1 MNKKMKFDYT
11 RLEPEIQY
19 LSNGIPVYCF
29 ADGTLDLVRLEF
41 IFEAGSYFQQKKL
54 QAAACCSLT
63 GAGTRNF
70 SAREWSEK
78 LDYYG
83 AYIER
88 YPDKDQAT
96 MVFYCL
102 SRYFEK
108 IIPLCE
114 EAVKRSVFPQEEMET
129 YLRKQHRKFL
139 VNRQKVSE
147 VSRDTFYSLVFSA
160 HPYGQV
166 TEESDFTALKR
177 EDLLAYYRQRYVAR
191 NCKIV
196 LAGGYTDKHLALLE
210 SFFGAGSWP
219 EQEDVLQAP
228 APQEILLPDFSGNRR
243 ADKPMAGSLQASV
256 RIGMPLCP
264 LDDPA
269 FAAFKVTDYVLGGY
283 FGSRLMRNIREE
295 KGYTYGISSYIIPL
309 RQVPVWMISSE
320 VKADCTG
327 KVLAEIEKE
336 ITKLQKKPIPDSELD
351 IVRQSFMGDF
361 VRELD
366 GTFDLAERMKFFI
379 LCGVGADFYRRNEE
393 VFFSITPEEIRLM
406 ACRFLTPDRFFT
418 VTAGAR

>member
-1 MNKKMKFDYT
+1 MKFDYSK
-11 RLEPEIQY
+11 LEPEVRH
-19 LSNGIPVYCF
+19 LSNGVPLYCF
-29 ADGTLDLVRLEF
+29 ADKNLGLVRLEF
-41 IFEAGSYFQQKKL
+41 IFEAGSFFQQKKL
-54 QAAACCSLT
+54 QAAACCSLI
-63 GAGTRNF
+63 GEGTQNF
-70 SAREWSEK
+70 SSREWSEK

-96 MVFYCL
+96 VVFYCL
-102 SRYFEK
+102 SRYFEE

-114 EAVKRSVFPQEEMET
+114 EAVKRSVFPQEEIDT
-129 YLRKQHRKFL
+129 YLRKQHRRFL

-147 VSRDTFYSLVFSA
+147 VSRNAFYSLVFGA

-166 TEESDFTALKR
+166 LDEPDFTALQR
-177 EDLLAYYRQRYVAR
+177 EDLLSYYKRLYVAR

-196 LAGGYTDKHLALLE
+196 LAGGYTEKHLSLLE
-210 SFFGAGSWP
+210 SCFGTNDWAGTSSAT
-219 EQEDVLQAP
+219 ELVSEYP
-228 APQEILLPDFSGNRR
+228 ALPDFSGNRR
-243 ADKPMAGSLQASV
+243 LDKVMDGALQASV

-264 LDDPA
+264 INDPD
-269 FAAFKVTDYVLGGY
+269 FAPFKVTDYVLGGY

-309 RQVPVWMISSE
+309 RQLPVWMISSE
-320 VKADCTG
+320 VKADCAE
-327 KVLAEIEKE
+327 KVLQEIEKE
-336 ITKLQKKPIPDSELD
+336 ITLLQKKPIKDSELD

-393 VFFSITPEEIRLM
+393 VFFSITPEEIRQM
-406 ACRFLTPDRFFT
+406 ACRFLTPDRFYT
-418 VTAGAR
+418 VTAGAESGK

>member
-1 MNKKMKFDYT
+1 MKFDYSK
-11 RLEPEIQY
+11 LEPEVRH
-19 LSNGIPVYCF
+19 LSNGVPLYCF
-29 ADGTLDLVRLEF
+29 ADKNLGLVRLEF
-41 IFEAGSYFQQKKL
+41 IFEAGSFFQQKKL
-54 QAAACCSLT
+54 QAAACCSLI
-63 GAGTRNF
+63 GEGTQNF
-70 SAREWSEK
+70 SSREWSEK

-96 MVFYCL
+96 VVFYCL
-102 SRYFEK
+102 SRYFEE

-114 EAVKRSVFPQEEMET
+114 EAVKRSVFPQEEIDT
-129 YLRKQHRKFL
+129 YLRKQHRRFL

-147 VSRDTFYSLVFSA
+147 VSRSAFYSLVFGA

-166 TEESDFTALKR
+166 LDEPDFTALQR
-177 EDLLAYYRQRYVAR
+177 EDLLSYYKRLYVAR

-196 LAGGYTDKHLALLE
+196 LAGGYTEKHLSLLE
-210 SFFGAGSWP
+210 SCFGTNDWAGTSSAT
-219 EQEDVLQAP
+219 ELVSEYP
-228 APQEILLPDFSGNRR
+228 ALPDFSGNRR
-243 ADKPMAGSLQASV
+243 LDKVMDGALQASV

-264 LDDPA
+264 INDPD
-269 FAAFKVTDYVLGGY
+269 FAPFKVTDYVLGGY

-309 RQVPVWMISSE
+309 RQLPVWMISSE
-320 VKADCTG
+320 VKADCAE
-327 KVLAEIEKE
+327 KVLQEIEKE
-336 ITKLQKKPIPDSELD
+336 ITLLQKKPIKDSELD

-393 VFFSITPEEIRLM
+393 VFFSITPEEIRQM
-406 ACRFLTPDRFFT
+406 ACRFLTPDRFYT
-418 VTAGAR
+418 VTAGAESGK

>member
-1 MNKKMKFDYT
+1 MKFDYSK
-11 RLEPEIQY
+11 LEPEVRH
-19 LSNGIPVYCF
+19 LSNGVPLYCF
-29 ADGTLDLVRLEF
+29 ADKNLGLVRLEF
-41 IFEAGSYFQQKKL
+41 IFEAGSFFQQKKL
-54 QAAACCSLT
+54 QAAACCSLI
-63 GAGTRNF
+63 GEGTQNF
-70 SAREWSEK
+70 SSREWSEK

-96 MVFYCL
+96 VVFYCL
-102 SRYFEK
+102 SRYFEE

-114 EAVKRSVFPQEEMET
+114 EAVKRSVFPQEEIDT
-129 YLRKQHRKFL
+129 YLRKQHRRFL

-147 VSRDTFYSLVFSA
+147 VSRNAFYSLVFGA

-166 TEESDFTALKR
+166 LDEPDFTALQR
-177 EDLLAYYRQRYVAR
+177 EDLLSYYKRLYVAR

-196 LAGGYTDKHLALLE
+196 LAGGYTEKHLSLLE
-210 SFFGAGSWP
+210 SCFGTNDWAGTSNAT
-219 EQEDVLQAP
+219 ELVSEYP
-228 APQEILLPDFSGNRR
+228 ALPDFSGNRR
-243 ADKPMAGSLQASV
+243 LDKVMDGALQASV

-264 LDDPA
+264 INDPD
-269 FAAFKVTDYVLGGY
+269 FAPFKVTDYVLGGY

-309 RQVPVWMISSE
+309 RQLPVWMISSE
-320 VKADCTG
+320 VKADCAE
-327 KVLAEIEKE
+327 KVLQEIEKE
-336 ITKLQKKPIPDSELD
+336 ITLLQKKPIKDSELD

-393 VFFSITPEEIRLM
+393 VFFSITPEEIRQM
-406 ACRFLTPDRFFT
+406 ACRFLTPDRFYT
-418 VTAGAR
+418 VTAGAESGK

>member
-1 MNKKMKFDYT
+1 MKFDYSK
-11 RLEPEIQY
+11 LEPEVRH
-19 LSNGIPVYCF
+19 LSNGVPLYCF
-29 ADGTLDLVRLEF
+29 ADKNLDLVRLEF
-41 IFEAGSYFQQKKL
+41 IFEAGSFFQQKKL
-54 QAAACCSLT
+54 QAAACCSLI
-63 GAGTRNF
+63 GEGTQNF
-70 SAREWSEK
+70 SSREWSEK

-96 MVFYCL
+96 VVFYCL
-102 SRYFEK
+102 SRYFEE

-114 EAVKRSVFPQEEMET
+114 EAVKRSVFPQEEIDT
-129 YLRKQHRKFL
+129 YLRKQHRRFL

-147 VSRDTFYSLVFSA
+147 VSRNAFYSLVFGA

-166 TEESDFTALKR
+166 LDEPDFTALQR
-177 EDLLAYYRQRYVAR
+177 EDLLSYYKRLYVAR

-196 LAGGYTDKHLALLE
+196 LAGGYTEKHLSLLE
-210 SFFGAGSWP
+210 SCFGTNDWAGTSNAM
-219 EQEDVLQAP
+219 ELVSEYP
-228 APQEILLPDFSGNRR
+228 ALPDFSGNRR
-243 ADKPMAGSLQASV
+243 LDKLMDGALQASV

-264 LDDPA
+264 INDPD
-269 FAAFKVTDYVLGGY
+269 FAPFKVTDYVLGGY

-309 RQVPVWMISSE
+309 QQLPVWMISSE
-320 VKADCTG
+320 VKADCAE
-327 KVLAEIEKE
+327 KVLQEIEKE
-336 ITKLQKKPIPDSELD
+336 ITLLQKKPIKDSELD

-393 VFFSITPEEIRLM
+393 VFFSITPEEIRQM
-406 ACRFLTPDRFFT
+406 ACRYLTPDRFYT
-418 VTAGAR
+418 VTAGAESGK

>member
-1 MNKKMKFDYT
+1 MKFDYSK
-11 RLEPEIQY
+11 LEPEVRH
-19 LSNGIPVYCF
+19 LSNGVPLYCF
-29 ADGTLDLVRLEF
+29 ADKNLDLVRLEF
-41 IFEAGSYFQQKKL
+41 IFEAGSFFQQKKL
-54 QAAACCSLT
+54 QAAACCSLI
-63 GAGTRNF
+63 GEGTQNF
-70 SAREWSEK
+70 SSREWSEK

-96 MVFYCL
+96 VVFYCL
-102 SRYFEK
+102 SRYFEE

-114 EAVKRSVFPQEEMET
+114 EAVKRSVFPQEEIDT
-129 YLRKQHRKFL
+129 YLRKQHRRFL

-147 VSRDTFYSLVFSA
+147 VSRNAFYSLVFGA

-166 TEESDFTALKR
+166 LDEPDFTALQR
-177 EDLLAYYRQRYVAR
+177 EDLLSYYKRLYVAR

-196 LAGGYTDKHLALLE
+196 LAGGYTEKHLSLLE
-210 SFFGAGSWP
+210 SCFGANDWAGTSSAT
-219 EQEDVLQAP
+219 ELVSEYP
-228 APQEILLPDFSGNRR
+228 ALPDFSGNRR
-243 ADKPMAGSLQASV
+243 LDKLMDGALQASV

-264 LDDPA
+264 INDPD
-269 FAAFKVTDYVLGGY
+269 FAPFKVTDYVLGGY

-309 RQVPVWMISSE
+309 RQLPVWMISSE
-320 VKADCTG
+320 VKADCAE
-327 KVLAEIEKE
+327 KVLQEIEKE
-336 ITKLQKKPIPDSELD
+336 ITLLQKKPIKDSELD

-393 VFFSITPEEIRLM
+393 VFFSITPEEIRQM
-406 ACRFLTPDRFFT
+406 ACRYLTPDRFYT
-418 VTAGAR
+418 VTAGAESGK

>member
-1 MNKKMKFDYT
+1 MKFDYSK
-11 RLEPEIQY
+11 LEPEVRH
-19 LSNGIPVYCF
+19 LSNGVPLYCF
-29 ADGTLDLVRLEF
+29 ADKNLGLVRLEF
-41 IFEAGSYFQQKKL
+41 IFEAGSFFQQKKL
-54 QAAACCSLT
+54 QAAACCSLI
-63 GAGTRNF
+63 GEGTQNF
-70 SAREWSEK
+70 SSREWSEK

-96 MVFYCL
+96 VVFYCL
-102 SRYFEK
+102 SRYFEE

-114 EAVKRSVFPQEEMET
+114 EAVKRSVFPQEEIDT
-129 YLRKQHRKFL
+129 YLRKQHRRFL

-147 VSRDTFYSLVFSA
+147 VSRSAFYSLVFGA

-166 TEESDFTALKR
+166 LDEPDFTALQR
-177 EDLLAYYRQRYVAR
+177 EDLLSYYKRLYVAR

-196 LAGGYTDKHLALLE
+196 LAGGYTEKHLSLLE
-210 SFFGAGSWP
+210 SCFGTNDWAGTSNAM
-219 EQEDVLQAP
+219 ELVSEYP
-228 APQEILLPDFSGNRR
+228 ALPDFSGNRR
-243 ADKPMAGSLQASV
+243 LDKVMDGALQASV

-264 LDDPA
+264 INDPD
-269 FAAFKVTDYVLGGY
+269 FAPFKVTDYVLGGY

-309 RQVPVWMISSE
+309 RQLPVWMISSE
-320 VKADCTG
+320 VKADCAE
-327 KVLAEIEKE
+327 KVLQEIEKE
-336 ITKLQKKPIPDSELD
+336 ITLLQKKPIKDSELD

-393 VFFSITPEEIRLM
+393 VFFSITPEEIRQM
-406 ACRFLTPDRFFT
+406 ACRFLTPDRFYT
-418 VTAGAR
+418 VTAGAESGK